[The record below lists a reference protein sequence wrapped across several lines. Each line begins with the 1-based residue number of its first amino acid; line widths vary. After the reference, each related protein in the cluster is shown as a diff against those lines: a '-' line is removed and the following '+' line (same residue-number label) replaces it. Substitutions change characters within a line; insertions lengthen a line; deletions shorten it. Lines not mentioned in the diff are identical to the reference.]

1 MKTCKE
7 VFPITLFL
15 NLTSHQTLVEYLEWH
30 LMDHF
35 HLLLVLLLARML
47 CDYQPLFQVTY
58 LLQHQFQR
66 MITHNHR
73 SMYLYL
79 FPMLFLPAL
88 SNLFHH
94 IAIHLHVT

>member
-1 MKTCKE
+1 
-7 VFPITLFL
+7 
-15 NLTSHQTLVEYLEWH
+15 
-30 LMDHF
+30 MDHY

-47 CDYQPLFQVTY
+47 CDCQPLFQVTY
-58 LLQHQFQR
+58 LLQHQSHR
-66 MITHNHR
+66 MITRSHH

-79 FPMLFLPAL
+79 FPMLFLQAL